1 MPVLE
6 REPTPKLGFRF
17 EAAPGGYLVTHVD
30 KGSPA
35 DSSGLA
41 QGDLVVAAA
50 AQPDT
55 EMVSVRTIDTGF
67 FLALLREADPVFLR
81 LRRKEKEFAVCV
93 QVTVGVTECGEHG
106 APATP
111 SSPGVKVSPPPMV
124 LSPRPGEG
132 PYDRTWR
139 DISAL
144 LGGPAQHRPSPHGNG
159 NGSEVP
165 HNPPWGQTGPG
176 YYPKAASPGQ
186 VLQSAPS
193 GTSNL
198 AWGMKRQPREKN
210 SDRSPR
216 SPQVVLGERVR
227 GGESG
232 LRNDSNFVNVSA
244 KTEGRSEG
252 GAGRAGVAMSSA
264 PAQGGLHRGPM
275 GGLTAPSASPSTS
288 QAPAVALRPRSK
300 TPGPDTDGSGT
311 LPSTPVSGAQ
321 RRARTPQARMLREE
335 EKREARNERS
345 RRPREAVLAGRS
357 MLRPANRQFQD
368 GSERPGNDP
377 GLQSAPPGTDSW
389 GLRGDSVGGAEKLP
403 GVSHK
408 LVEMQ
413 QARIEALERQLAA
426 QVQAQSNS
434 PSSSKPSAV
443 TMPQTDGRSGV
454 DVRAN
459 QQLQDAYEQIERLK
473 ATVSEMRQRQITTE
487 KEREREL
494 RDREREM
501 EEEREHAA
509 VLKRDATAVKVS
521 LMQAADL
528 ASELKAAEAKLAQ
541 ACAVHRGRKC
551 SILSSCLWNCPV
563 PGV

>member
-50 AQPDT
+50 AQPDN
-55 EMVSVRTIDTGF
+55 EMVSVRTMDTGF
-67 FLALLREADPVFLR
+67 FLALLREANPVFLR
-81 LRRKEKEFAVCV
+81 LRRKEKELAVCV
-93 QVTVGVTECGEHG
+93 QVTVGVTNRDRSAAPG

-111 SSPGVKVSPPPMV
+111 PSPGVNVSPPPMV

-132 PYDRTWR
+132 PYDRTWQ

-144 LGGPAQHRPSPHGNG
+144 LGGSAPPSP
-159 NGSEVP
+159 SP
-165 HNPPWGQTGPG
+165 PSLPPWGQSGPG

-186 VLQSAPS
+186 VLQSAPT
-193 GTSNL
+193 GTSNP

-227 GGESG
+227 GCESG

-244 KTEGRSEG
+244 KTAGRSEG

-264 PAQGGLHRGPM
+264 PAQGGLQRGPM
-275 GGLTAPSASPSTS
+275 EGLTAPLASPAPS
-288 QAPAVALRPRSK
+288 QAPAVAPRPRSN

-335 EKREARNERS
+335 EKREAINERS

-389 GLRGDSVGGAEKLP
+389 GLRGDSGEKLP

-426 QVQAQSNS
+426 QVRAQSNS
-434 PSSSKPSAV
+434 PSSSKLSAL
-443 TMPQTDGRSGV
+443 TMHQTDGKSGA

-459 QQLQDAYEQIERLK
+459 QHLQDAYEQIEQLK
-473 ATVSEMRQRQITTE
+473 ATISEMRQQQITTE
-487 KEREREL
+487 KERERER

-501 EEEREHAA
+501 EKEREHAA
-509 VLKRDATAVKVS
+509 VLTRDATAVKVS

-541 ACAVHRGRKC
+541 ACAVHRGR
-551 SILSSCLWNCPV
+551 
-563 PGV
+563 